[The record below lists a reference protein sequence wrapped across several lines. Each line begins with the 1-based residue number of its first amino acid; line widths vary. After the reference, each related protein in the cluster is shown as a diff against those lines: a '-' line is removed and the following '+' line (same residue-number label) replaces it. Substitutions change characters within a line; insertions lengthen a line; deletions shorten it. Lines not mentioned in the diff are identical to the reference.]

1 MNVSKISLNKLL
13 DEILSKKIS
22 ILGDSHLDEN
32 WVYNQRI
39 IVSKLLNKN
48 VLFGLECPTELLAF
62 SPLTDLIP
70 ANRRVPLVNSSETE
84 EKEYNRDITKSLI
97 TYASF
102 FDNSIP
108 TKAGPF
114 SRLFFFTYSNKVMS
128 SLGPNTSSKY
138 LRSAPGLCGNSIIK

>member
-102 FDNSIP
+102 FDNSIVAILGDSHLDLQHKQIKIP
-108 TKAGPF
+108 NIIIHQSFNGA
-114 SRLFFFTYSNKVMS
+114 YSH
-128 SLGPNTSSKY
+128 
-138 LRSAPGLCGNSIIK
+138 